1 WATDPDSS
9 HVAVTPDDAQLEDLF
24 ADLAANISKPGATN
38 IVIDETVNPDF
49 TIISVN
55 MPTKGTAMTINAHSL
70 QWKIPELGV
79 SGNEGASLEFYVKH
93 TGQMSGNLPVNQSIS
108 YVDTEGNAVTFPN
121 PSVQV
126 DCGII
131 VDPEPCPIPVDLKL
145 EKCQDSLIVDLGDVY
160 LE

>member
-1 WATDPDSS
+1 GLPPAPIAAAIRASGIVIYCIGLVGDDGIDVNVLNDWATDPDSS

-79 SGNEGASLEFYVKH
+79 SGNEGASLEFYVK
-93 TGQMSGNLPVNQSIS
+93 
-108 YVDTEGNAVTFPN
+108 
-121 PSVQV
+121 
-126 DCGII
+126 
-131 VDPEPCPIPVDLKL
+131 
-145 EKCQDSLIVDLGDVY
+145 
-160 LE
+160 